1 MSLGP
6 ANNLRCSLDTT
17 LKEVKARLYGK
28 DGYGVEKAISRGIEG
43 KVSESQG

>member
-1 MSLGP
+1 MSSKP
-6 ANNLRCSLDTT
+6 AKNLRYSLVTT
-17 LKEVKARLYGK
+17 RKGVTRLYGK